1 MSPFM
6 ALPRSRIFIVMTEI
20 SVIITTHN
28 RHALLPRAVES
39 VRQQSLQPTEIIVV
53 DDGSTDATSAWL
65 EQQNDI
71 RTLSHAQPRGIS
83 SARNTG
89 IAAASGTWLALL
101 DDDDTWLTHK
111 LEKQVHA
118 IEESPEFRLCH
129 SDEIWVRNG
138 KRVNAM
144 NKHRK
149 YGGWIYP
156 HCLPLCVI
164 SPSAVM
170 IRRDLFTD
178 TGLFDTELPA
188 CEDYDLWLRIC
199 AHEPVLYVEQP
210 LITKYG
216 GHADQLS
223 RQYWGMD
230 RFRIRA
236 LEKMLASKSL
246 SIEYRLLTLETLIHK
261 SAIYIK
267 GAEKRGKH
275 DEVHNYQA
283 RLQDYQRQLAE
294 LQPRQQ
300 YSC

>member
-1 MSPFM
+1 
-6 ALPRSRIFIVMTEI
+6 MTDI

-28 RHALLPRAVES
+28 RHQLLARAVES

-53 DDGSTDATSAWL
+53 DDGSADTTSEWL
-65 EQQNDI
+65 GQQHDI
-71 RTLSHAQPRGIS
+71 RKLSHARPHGIS
-83 SARNTG
+83 AARNTG
-89 IAAASGTWLALL
+89 IAAAGSTWLALL
-101 DDDDTWLTHK
+101 DDDDTWFPDK
-111 LEKQVHA
+111 LEQQVQA
-118 IEESPEFRLCH
+118 IQQAPEIRLCH

-156 HCLPLCVI
+156 YCLPLCVI

-170 IRRDLFTD
+170 IRRDVFTD
-178 TGLFDTELPA
+178 TGLFDTQLPA

-199 AHEPVLYVEQP
+199 AREPVLFVEQP

-216 GHADQLS
+216 GHEGQLS
-223 RQYWGMD
+223 GKYWGMD

-236 LEKMLASKSL
+236 LDKMLASDSL
-246 SIEYRLLTLETLIHK
+246 SIEYRLLTLEMLIQK
-261 SAIYIK
+261 SGIYIK
-267 GAEKRGKH
+267 GAEKRGKQ
-275 DEVHNYQA
+275 DEVDSYHA
-283 RLQDYQRQLAE
+283 RLQGYQQQLAE
-294 LQPRQQ
+294 LQLRQQ